1 MFCYWRRH
9 PSKQHVTDGG
19 CNQELL
25 QGPCNQAPIFKPEP
39 THNVFV
45 RKSGPV
51 KLRGKAAEIK
61 CLGEPLLAY
70 WSTCCDET
78 NEQHQQIL
86 YLLQMSCKCEEILFE
101 NKSAL
106 AFSHLDF
113 QGRKGF
119 YVSCPLSALLCFF
132 LVKAME
138 MQQPSKKLSLLM
150 GTWVTYSG
158 AISKRL
164 IWKKQGLFTCTSKTH
179 AICHSALL
187 SKYLNP
193 RLVWCFI
200 GEDMMSTVQ
209 QLTQA
214 CTKGN
219 TPLSGPIKSLE
230 HWRIAMHLEW
240 QSWKRM
246 LSWHLCIHCLIN
258 FLCKFLLQVLLVK
271 L

>member
-1 MFCYWRRH
+1 M
-9 PSKQHVTDGG
+9 
-19 CNQELL
+19 
-25 QGPCNQAPIFKPEP
+25 
-39 THNVFV
+39 FV

-70 WSTCCDET
+70 WSSCYDET
-78 NEQHQQIL
+78 NEQHQQVL
-86 YLLQMSCKCEEILFE
+86 YLLQMSCRCEEIIFE

-106 AFSHLDF
+106 AFSDEDAAAFQEAVFAYGHLGHLLWCHF
-113 QGRKGF
+113 QETD
-119 YVSCPLSALLCFF
+119 L
-132 LVKAME
+132 
-138 MQQPSKKLSLLM
+138 
-150 GTWVTYSG
+150 
-158 AISKRL
+158 
-164 IWKKQGLFTCTSKTH
+164 KKQGLFTCTSKTH

-187 SKYLNP
+187 SRYLNP

-219 TPLSGPIKSLE
+219 TPLSGPMKSLE

-240 QSWKRM
+240 QS
-246 LSWHLCIHCLIN
+246 
-258 FLCKFLLQVLLVK
+258 
-271 L
+271 